1 MNKEIRYS
9 RYIKNNVISKVF
21 SARMA
26 VICLIQL
33 IFQDMFLNSISVLAK
48 TYSENVYPFIFS
60 LLCGNLTFV
69 MIFGFCV
76 LYMYSEAPF
85 MNQKE
90 LYNIV
95 RTGRYKWL
103 VSQEISI
110 TILAVFLILYSYL
123 IEAIRLCPR
132 VSFSNHWDRIELSL
146 SYGTISSDIMGF
158 EMSVLQKYSPWMVA
172 LYGIVM
178 GVLVVNVVGHI
189 MYTMSLLLNRVA
201 AVLVGSF
208 FAVMPIISNNSS
220 NVYGWVYY
228 LSPFSWMTP
237 GYIIRSVS
245 VPDFIYK
252 LSTCLIGTFVCIV
265 VDFLLM
271 KKRDFDWNMEE

>member
-1 MNKEIRYS
+1 
-9 RYIKNNVISKVF
+9 
-21 SARMA
+21 
-26 VICLIQL
+26 
-33 IFQDMFLNSISVLAK
+33 
-48 TYSENVYPFIFS
+48 
-60 LLCGNLTFV
+60 
-69 MIFGFCV
+69 
-76 LYMYSEAPF
+76 

-132 VSFSNHWDRIELSL
+132 VSFSNQWDRIELSL

-220 NVYGWVYY
+220 NVYGWLYY